1 MTSSRRTGQPATGRQ
16 LRRLRGACEALLD
29 SLSVPGTCDI
39 SELCA
44 HLGARRGRPIRLLPV
59 ELQSSQLYGLWIA
72 TDVADLIVYEAHTSK
87 PHQEHIIAHE
97 LSHMLCGH
105 HSGGKI
111 DDGTAEQLFP
121 DISPDV
127 VRGMLQRSGYSD
139 HDEQEAETMA
149 SLILTRARRQ
159 VADPVPTASLEQAEA
174 IARIE
179 SVVGPD
185 PGACAV
191 VRDGTD
197 PGPA

>member
-1 MTSSRRTGQPATGRQ
+1 MAPSRQPGKAATGRQ

-29 SLSVPGTCDI
+29 SLSVPDTCHI

-44 HLGARRGRPIRLLPV
+44 HLGARRGRPIRLLPA

-72 TDVADLIVYEAHTSK
+72 TDVADLIVYEAHTSR

-97 LSHMLCGH
+97 LSHMICGH
-105 HSGGKI
+105 HSGGKMA
-111 DDGTAEQLFP
+111 DGAAEQLFP
-121 DISPDV
+121 DISPHV

-159 VADPVPTASLEQAEA
+159 AAEPVASASLEQAEA

-179 SVVGPD
+179 RVVGPD

-191 VRDGTD
+191 VRHESD